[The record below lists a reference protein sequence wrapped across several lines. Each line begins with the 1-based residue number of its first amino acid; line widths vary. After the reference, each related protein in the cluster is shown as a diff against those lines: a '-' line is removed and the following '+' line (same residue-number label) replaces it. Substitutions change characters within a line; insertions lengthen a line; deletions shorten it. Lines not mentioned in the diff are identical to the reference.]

1 MSYLLDTSALLAY
14 YLEEPGAGEVEEI
27 LLNPRMTTAMSVLS
41 VFELRVRL
49 TALGV
54 DVIEVENAVAQF
66 ALIVNEVVPVTIE
79 IVNVAEKVRREAS
92 SRIAAVDCLIAAT
105 AASREAVL
113 VNRDRHFRALRQ
125 DFPRQ
130 LVLPDKLG

>member
-1 MSYLLDTSALLAY
+1 
-14 YLEEPGAGEVEEI
+14 
-27 LLNPRMTTAMSVLS
+27 MSVLS
-41 VFELRVRL
+41 VFELGVRL
-49 TALGV
+49 TSLGV
-54 DVIEVENAVAQF
+54 EAVDVENVVEQF
-66 ALIVNEVVPVTIE
+66 SLVVNEVVPVTTE

-105 AASREAVL
+105 AASRNAVL
-113 VNRDRHFRALRQ
+113 VNRDRHFRVLRQ

>member
-14 YLEEPGAGEVEEI
+14 YLEEPGAGEVEEL
-27 LLNPRMTTAMSVLS
+27 LLNPRVTTAMSVLS

-49 TALGV
+49 TSLEVEAV
-54 DVIEVENAVAQF
+54 DVENVVEQF
-66 ALIVNEVVPVTIE
+66 ALVVNEVVPVTTE
-79 IVNVAEKVRREAS
+79 IVNVAETVRREAS

-105 AASREAVL
+105 AASRNTVL